1 MTTKL
6 VIIIIILS
14 IALSSAITT
23 LAFSSLYGDEISEAK
38 AQEDLLERLYEW
50 EQLTNDLIAFK
61 GDQYGI
67 KDRDPRMN
75 EIRADCIHADEFST
89 PQYLDWCKS
98 KGLR

>member
-6 VIIIIILS
+6 VIIIIVLS
-14 IALSSAITT
+14 IALSSAVTS

-38 AQEDLLERLYEW
+38 AQKDLLDRLYEW
-50 EQLTNDLIAFK
+50 ETSTNDGMSFK
-61 GDQYGI
+61 GDQFGI